1 MAELCFNQTCVF
13 NPLDN
18 VSFTSW
24 GFICPHDK
32 LLHVYMY
39 MYLGTHWTLV
49 HVSRHT
55 LDIHKH
61 ESGNPFKIVDC
72 NENLPYAN
80 PLKRKLLEM
89 HKIPP

>member
-1 MAELCFNQTCVF
+1 MAELCFIQTCVF

-32 LLHVYMY
+32 YY
-39 MYLGTHWTLV
+39 CSV

-55 LDIHKH
+55 LDIHKCWEQTH
-61 ESGNPFKIVDC
+61 ESGKHFKIVDC

-80 PLKRKLLEM
+80 PLKRKLFEM

>member
-32 LLHVYMY
+32 LLLSTCIQAHTGHSQM
-39 MYLGTHWTLV
+39 LGTET
-49 HVSRHT
+49 
-55 LDIHKH
+55 H
-61 ESGNPFKIVDC
+61 ESGKHFKIVDY
-72 NENLPYAN
+72 NENFHMQTP
-80 PLKRKLLEM
+80 
-89 HKIPP
+89 

>member
-13 NPLDN
+13 DPLDN
-18 VSFTSW
+18 VSFTFW

-32 LLHVYMY
+32 LL
-39 MYLGTHWTLV
+39 LST
-49 HVSRHT
+49 SRHT
-55 LDIHKH
+55 LDIHKCLERTH
-61 ESGNPFKIVDC
+61 ESGNHFKIVDY